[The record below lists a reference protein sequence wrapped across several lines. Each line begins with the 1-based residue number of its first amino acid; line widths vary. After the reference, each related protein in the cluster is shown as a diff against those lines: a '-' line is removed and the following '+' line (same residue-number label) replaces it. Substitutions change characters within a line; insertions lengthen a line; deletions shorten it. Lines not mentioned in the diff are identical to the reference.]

1 MAECLDPEFE
11 RAPDF
16 IFVVRLDASKRQ
28 TDKT

>member
-16 IFVVRLDASKRQ
+16 IFVYGGQAFQKR
-28 TDKT
+28 